1 MPVARAFMWPGVLV
15 PACASILPCASK
27 TAADRSPTSRT
38 IGVNDVRM
46 SAAACSFVTAMRR
59 VQRISS
65 VTGSR
70 SGIDLHPEV
79 AVVFTPPPPANADR
93 HRRLPL
99 LDHGRTP
106 DRLPGAEPVAVDD
119 PRLHEALLLVR
130 PDRPPSLHRAATPSD
145 GTDLDRRLW
154 PANPD
159 SPGQDLGLDARR
171 PAPVEAEIGLLEVFR
186 RLRGG
191 PSLQLLAERY
201 GYGLALASVADVGG
215 EVEAHLTG
223 GNARPRQLPSA
234 LPRHVVQGL
243 SYGGPVDLAEERGKA
258 AGEVEGRRRR
268 QQAKGGC
275 DPGAGREEEGRDAEH
290 PGHSPGVD
298 RSRAAGGHQREAADV
313 AAALDG
319 VHPRRGGHVL
329 VHDAVD
335 ARGGLLLGQGQA
347 RRQAPDRLA
356 SSLQVER
363 HGAAQEEM
371 RVQVAEEEVRVGY
384 RGLNAALAV
393 AGRPRLGARA
403 VGTHL
408 GQAEL
413 VEARD
418 AATTGADLDKV

>member
-1 MPVARAFMWPGVLV
+1 MPVASAFMWPGVPV
-15 PACASILPCASK
+15 TACASILPCASK

-79 AVVFTPPPPANADR
+79 AVVVKAPPAANADH

-130 PDRPPSLHRAATPSD
+130 PDRPPSLHHAATPSD

-171 PAPVEAEIGLLEVFR
+171 PASVEAEIGLLEGFLHLPR
-186 RLRGG
+186 G
-191 PSLQLLAERY
+191 PSLQPLSERY

-215 EVEAHLTG
+215 EVDAHLTSA
-223 GNARPRQLPSA
+223 NARPRQLPSA
-234 LPRHVVQGL
+234 LPRHFAQGL
-243 SYGGPVDLAEERGKA
+243 SHPGPVDLAEDRGKA
-258 AGEVEGRRRR
+258 AGEVAGRRRR
-268 QQAKGGC
+268 QQAKGGW

-290 PGHSPGVD
+290 PRHSPGVD

-319 VHPRRGGHVL
+319 VHARRGGHAL
-329 VHDAVD
+329 RHGLGG
-335 ARGGLLLGQGQA
+335 ARG
-347 RRQAPDRLA
+347 
-356 SSLQVER
+356 
-363 HGAAQEEM
+363 
-371 RVQVAEEEVRVGY
+371 
-384 RGLNAALAV
+384 
-393 AGRPRLGARA
+393 
-403 VGTHL
+403 
-408 GQAEL
+408 
-413 VEARD
+413 
-418 AATTGADLDKV
+418 